1 MIALVA
7 SERREPSVANDLL
20 ESVAEHFTE
29 LDDPRRE
36 TANRRHE
43 FVDILTIALCAVIG
57 GGANHW
63 TTVVNFPEAKEEW
76 FRRFLRLP
84 NGIPS
89 HETFSDVFAKID
101 PDTFE
106 RCFITWVAALAQSL
120 PGAPVV
126 AIDGKTLRRSADR
139 ANGGAPTHIVSAYA
153 NATSL
158 VLRQIRTADKSN
170 EITAIPTL
178 LDMLSLEGDLVTI
191 DAMGCQTAIVERV
204 VARGADYLLSVKE
217 NQPSLC
223 EAIGEAFLDVDK
235 ERVAARFGEP
245 AEQEN
250 AGHGRVER
258 HRCWVCDE
266 PALIKSLSSTWKGLK
281 SLVVIESE
289 RTAGDGETTLDRHW
303 YISSRTGS
311 AGFFLSARCEH
322 WSVENGLHWVL
333 DVAFREDECRG
344 GEGDGYV
351 FTVALWHRTVYR
363 SRRTLILP
371 ASRSNRVSSR
381 APRPT
386 TYPRGSQRSAG
397 HPLGGRRD
405 AARTE

>member
-1 MIALVA
+1 MSDALLG
-7 SERREPSVANDLL
+7 SVT
-20 ESVAEHFTE
+20 EHFAE

-57 GGANHW
+57 GANHW
-63 TTVVNFPEAKEEW
+63 TTVVTFAEAKEAW

-84 NGIPS
+84 GGIPS
-89 HETFSDVFAKID
+89 HDTFSDVFAKID

-106 RCFITWVAALAQSL
+106 RCFVAWVAALAQSL

-126 AIDGKTLRRSADR
+126 AIDGKTLRGSADR
-139 ANGGAPTHIVSAYA
+139 ANGGASTHIVSAYA
-153 NATSL
+153 NASSL
-158 VLRQIRTADKSN
+158 VLGQIRTADKSN

-178 LDMLSLEGDLVTI
+178 LDMLALEGALVTI
-191 DAMGCQTAIVERV
+191 DAMGCQTAIAERI

-235 ERVAARFGEP
+235 ERAGMRFGEP

-250 AGHGRVER
+250 TGHGRVER
-258 HRCWVCDE
+258 RRCWVCDE
-266 PALIKSLSSTWKGLK
+266 PELIASLSGTWKGLK

-289 RTAGDGETTLDRHW
+289 RTVGDGERTLDRHW

-311 AGFFLSARCEH
+311 AEFFLSARREH

-333 DVAFREDECRG
+333 DVAFREDECRVR
-344 GEGDGYV
+344 EGDGAENLSVLRRMALNLLKREKTHKGGIEAKRCRAGWDEGYME
-351 FTVALWHRTVYR
+351 TVL
-363 SRRTLILP
+363 
-371 ASRSNRVSSR
+371 
-381 APRPT
+381 
-386 TYPRGSQRSAG
+386 AG
-397 HPLGGRRD
+397 LH
-405 AARTE
+405 A